1 MSGPTSSHMNTF
13 SFIQKAADAMMNGS
27 RTTSRS
33 VALLLEPSAT
43 GLSALSASTRS
54 RSASESGRRS

>member
-1 MSGPTSSHMNTF
+1 MNTF